1 MDYNFR
7 ETDMDF
13 DDELS
18 EDYSVTSFE
27 WSDDEAI
34 ESKKDDTNVE
44 NVEDT
49 KTSFR
54 AEPAVAR
61 SREELFRVVSCLYKS
76 PQYSDIVIHCNGGK
90 LPCHMVILG
99 SASLVMRDLLT
110 ADNILDIYLLDFDV
124 AIVATALQL
133 IYTGTIL
140 VNNTD
145 MEQVKLILHLL
156 GVNRFEIMEL
166 KDKKKKETKNKLKV
180 KHEKNLGSRKPPVE
194 SKIVMSR
201 KKRVFMANLDPAEL
215 TCDIC
220 RKTFP
225 ALYKLKIH
233 KLIHSDT
240 YPFMC
245 MNCGKGFNNKYKMH
259 SHEKK
264 KLCEV
269 SNAKAVKI
277 PKPPKTVNVNI
288 YNCSECPTSFSL
300 VKDLKRHIQV
310 THRVKQELRCVH
322 CSTICRSQK
331 NLIAHLKV
339 VHNDHESG
347 LKCTCGICGKK
358 FQKLSNLE
366 DHIQRHSDMKQF
378 GCMYCPKRCA
388 TKQDLDRHLRSHSGE
403 ATFTCQ
409 FCSRNFVHRKT
420 YSTHVR
426 KHLGQK
432 PYMCIPCK
440 KSFTALNY
448 LKKHQSS
455 HLRKGDQTR
464 IVTAKKG
471 GRGSMAVS
479 YIELVST
486 QETLVDTSIL
496 DTNTTSSV
504 YIPGPHYIQT
514 GDSTVTPL
522 VQVIT
527 DYTESAEVSRLTYDT
542 KVTDNLYSGADC
554 PVVLHHE
561 DQDQDSNDGYLLE
574 LFEDQPSSTQTTLQR
589 L

>member
-1 MDYNFR
+1 MDY
-7 ETDMDF
+7 

-27 WSDDEAI
+27 WTDDEDPEA
-34 ESKKDDTNVE
+34 KKDDKVE
-44 NVEDT
+44 
-49 KTSFR
+49 K
-54 AEPAVAR
+54 AEERTGGLTALAAG
-61 SREELFRVVSCLYKS
+61 SKEGREELFRVVSCLYKS
-76 PQYSDIVIHCNGGK
+76 PQYSDIVIHCHGGK
-90 LPCHMVILG
+90 LPCHRLILG
-99 SASLVMRDLLT
+99 SSSILIKSLLT
-110 ADNILDIYLLDFDV
+110 DDQILDIYLLDFDV

-140 VNNTD
+140 VNKRD
-145 MEQVKLILHLL
+145 MDEVKLILHLL
-156 GVNRFEIMEL
+156 GLDKFEIIEL

-194 SKIVMSR
+194 PKIAMSR
-201 KKRVFMANLDPAEL
+201 KKRVLMANLDPSEL

-220 RKTFP
+220 QKSFP

-233 KLIHSDT
+233 KLIHSET

-245 MNCGKGFNNKYKMH
+245 MSCGKGFNNKYKLQ
-259 SHEKK
+259 SHEKR

-269 SNAKAVKI
+269 SNVKSVKI
-277 PKPPKTVNVNI
+277 PKMPKTVNVNI

-300 VKDLKRHIQV
+300 VKDLKRHIQL
-310 THRVKQELRCVH
+310 THRVKPELQCIH
-322 CSTICRSQK
+322 CSTLFRSQK
-331 NLIAHLKV
+331 TLIAHLKV

-347 LKCTCGICGKK
+347 LKCTCSICGKK

-366 DHIQRHSDMKQF
+366 DHIQRHSDLKQF

-403 ATFTCQ
+403 AAFTCQ

-420 YSTHVR
+420 YTTHVR

-440 KSFTALNY
+440 KSFAALNY
-448 LKKHQSS
+448 LKKHQNS
-455 HLRKGDQTR
+455 HVRKGDQTR

-471 GRGSMAVS
+471 GRANLAVS
-479 YIELVST
+479 YIEMVST
-486 QETLVDTSIL
+486 EESLMDTSIL
-496 DTNTTSSV
+496 DTSTTNNL

-542 KVTDNLYSGADC
+542 KITDIYSVSDC
-554 PVVLHHE
+554 PAIQLHE
-561 DQDQDSNDGYLLE
+561 QDQDSNDGYLLE
-574 LFEDQPSSTQTTLQR
+574 LFEDQPSSTQTTLQK